1 MVKNNFLILVILV
14 FQFFLHQETR
24 SQVLAGTDELERT
37 LPLNISVGNLQK
49 SKNVAIFYFIWHDD
63 GLIAGDVRDLREIVP
78 NHPEVLED
86 YDNQYCGKLVFYE
99 GRPCPAYYWGK
110 PIYGYYR
117 ADNYWVA
124 LKSL

>member
-1 MVKNNFLILVILV
+1 MKLLTRLIFAFLLFSISGICIITAQTLADTEVLGRTP
-14 FQFFLHQETR
+14 FQND
-24 SQVLAGTDELERT
+24 SAGNPKKD
-37 LPLNISVGNLQK
+37 K
-49 SKNVAIFYFIWHDD
+49 YVAMFYFLTHGDRTADD
-63 GLIAGDVRDLREIVP
+63 YWDLSEIFP
-78 NHPEVLED
+78 NHPDVLED